1 MKITA
6 NFSTIRSDF
15 RLSIDTIFLAGTV
28 TAVLGP
34 NGSGKS
40 TVLRVLAG
48 LQRIDSGEIVFG
60 DQVVNKNPSIH
71 VGPQERSVGVVF
83 QDLSLIH
90 I

>member
-15 RLSIDTIFLAGTV
+15 RLRIDTIFLAGTV

-48 LQRIDSGEIVFG
+48 L
-60 DQVVNKNPSIH
+60 
-71 VGPQERSVGVVF
+71 
-83 QDLSLIH
+83 
-90 I
+90 